1 MGQTTAVPD
10 TPNKIFI
17 GGLPVYLNEEQVV
30 ELLKSFGELRA
41 FNLVKDPTTNQSKVN
56 YIIIEK
62 KMKLGR
68 IFFINSY
75 MIRVLLF
82 VNMLIQT

>member
-1 MGQTTAVPD
+1 MFASLCLLLIDLLTNIYIYIAMGQTTAVPD

-41 FNLVKDPTTNQSKVN
+41 FNLVKDPTTNQSKV
-56 YIIIEK
+56 IK
-62 KMKLGR
+62 
-68 IFFINSY
+68 
-75 MIRVLLF
+75 
-82 VNMLIQT
+82 